1 MALQIRG
8 TDWSVDE
15 VELCVA
21 SYFEHLAINQAG
33 GKFVKEN
40 LYRELAKQ
48 TGRSTKS
55 IGLKFQ
61 NISAILDELGRN
73 WMVGLS
79 PMHNY
84 QKLLTDKVELHLE
97 NAGAALFFRNE
108 NFTNDQLNEPAPF
121 VLEAPPNLKV
131 SRSIL
136 PDFMERLVR
145 KFDYIERDLRNRSLG
160 TAGEEFVLNFER
172 HQLNLAGRSDLSSNV
187 RWVSK
192 EEGDGAGYDI
202 LSFTDRGDKKFI
214 EVKTTIGKSRTPFF
228 ISRNEHTFCK
238 QVGDDF
244 RLVRLYDFRREVRGF
259 ELKGELEKY
268 VSLST
273 ELFRAEFSSPD
284 LMQPSTV
291 PL

>member
-8 TDWSVDE
+8 TGWSNDE
-15 VELCVA
+15 VDLCVA

-40 LYRELAKQ
+40 LYRKLADQ

-61 NISAILDELGRN
+61 NISAILDELGRD

-84 QKLLTDKVELHLE
+84 QKLLTDKVEGHLE
-97 NAGAALFFRNE
+97 NAGDTLFVRRETIIDNVM
-108 NFTNDQLNEPAPF
+108 NEPAPF
-121 VLEAPPNLKV
+121 TLEPPPNLKV
-131 SRSIL
+131 TRPIL

-145 KFDYIERDLRNRSLG
+145 KFDYAERDLQNRSLG
-160 TAGEEFVLNFER
+160 TAGEEFVLNFEKQ
-172 HQLNLAGRSDLSSNV
+172 QLNLAGRADLSNNV
-187 RWVSK
+187 RWISK

-202 LSFTDRGDKKFI
+202 LSYTDRGDKKFI

-228 ISRNEHTFCK
+228 VSRNEHMFCK
-238 QVGDDF
+238 QAGDDF

-273 ELFRAEFSSPD
+273 ESFRAEFSSPN
-284 LMQPSTV
+284 PV
-291 PL
+291 PPTTLPI